1 MSSSTSG
8 GDESDWK
15 AVQSKKEKKKFMQ
28 KGKKDYK
35 TPSPPRVSKSGRRIK
50 NASNDEMALCT
61 VQECFNEAAGSNSKC
76 VACDRYYY
84 HSLFMFFFSMIAIEV
99 PYSSFKLNNYSS

>member
-1 MSSSTSG
+1 MRQSSVVVLLFVSFRVQVCIKMSSSTSG
-8 GDESDWK
+8 GDESGDWK
-15 AVQSKKEKKKFMQ
+15 AVQSKKERKNNKQ

-35 TPSPPRVSKSGRRIK
+35 TPSPPRVSKSGRIIK

-76 VACDRYYY
+76 VACDRYYN
-84 HSLFMFFFSMIAIEV
+84 FF
-99 PYSSFKLNNYSS
+99 

>member
-28 KGKKDYK
+28 KKKDYK

-84 HSLFMFFFSMIAIEV
+84 HSLFMFFFQ
-99 PYSSFKLNNYSS
+99 